1 MFRRSERTFEARSG
15 HPLVRSGLTLVGRG
29 VLALLA
35 RTDVRGREHAPAKGP
50 LIVATNHL
58 GLLDPLLCGAYLP
71 WHMEGMALVDLLR
84 VPGTSQFL
92 RLYGV
97 IPIDRD
103 NHDGGALLPALD
115 ALAGG
120 KIVSLQPE
128 GRVSLTAGLERA
140 RTGVAYL
147 ALSSGVPVLPI
158 AITGSERAIDDWK
171 RCRRPRLT
179 LAIGEPVQ
187 FAREAVTGPAR
198 HERLRAVADEIMYR
212 IAALLPSSYRGVYAT
227 VPPAASM
234 PRHAKPI
241 ANR

>member
-1 MFRRSERTFEARSG
+1 MRLA
-15 HPLVRSGLTLVGRG
+15 GRG
-29 VLALLA
+29 LLALLT
-35 RTDVRGREHAPAKGP
+35 RTDVRGHEHAPRMGP
-50 LIVATNHL
+50 LIVASNHL
-58 GLLDPLLCGAYLP
+58 GLLDPLLSGAYLP

-97 IPIDRD
+97 IPVDRD
-103 NHDGGALLPALD
+103 SHDGGALLPALD
-115 ALAGG
+115 ALARG

-128 GRVSLTAGLERA
+128 GRVSLNGGLERA

-171 RCRRPRLT
+171 RCRRPPLT
-179 LAIGEPVQ
+179 LTIGKPVR
-187 FAREAVTGPAR
+187 FAPEAVTGPGR

-212 IAALLPSSYRGVYAT
+212 IAALLPPQYRGVYAT
-227 VPPAASM
+227 VPPAASV
-234 PRHAKPI
+234 PRHSKSI
-241 ANR
+241 TSG